1 VIDEIKGALEELKNK
16 LQKKKIEELNKET
29 LLKIIELIEK
39 TSENKI
45 YEIIEKIINDNFK
58 EKKKIENDFIL
69 LRIKSI
75 LTDIK
80 KKKYEKKISY
90 ENYTIYYYKTH
101 IDIFK
106 EIECE
111 YETIVEEIKKL
122 EKSKNLSIFIGNK
135 NILFSEK
142 IISKEVEETLKNN
155 SNFNIKIRVNI

>member
-69 LRIKSI
+69 LRIK
-75 LTDIK
+75 
-80 KKKYEKKISY
+80 KI
-90 ENYTIYYYKTH
+90 
-101 IDIFK
+101 
-106 EIECE
+106 
-111 YETIVEEIKKL
+111 
-122 EKSKNLSIFIGNK
+122 
-135 NILFSEK
+135 
-142 IISKEVEETLKNN
+142 
-155 SNFNIKIRVNI
+155 